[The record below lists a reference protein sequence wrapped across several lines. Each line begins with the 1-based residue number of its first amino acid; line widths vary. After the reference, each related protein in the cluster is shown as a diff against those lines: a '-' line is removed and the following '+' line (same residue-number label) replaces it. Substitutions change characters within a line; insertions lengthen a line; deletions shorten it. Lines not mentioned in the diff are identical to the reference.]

1 MTLHHRLLA
10 STLAALLL
18 SSVANAAITY
28 DDNVT
33 PEFINGSGNANGS
46 FTVDRANGVE
56 IGLRGKLRHN
66 AMGQPENTFNSN
78 GDGTYSFDAI
88 VAPTQV
94 SPTAVWSYEW
104 TINTNYDGSTSYAL
118 EDLTYEL
125 SLDTDPGPGVS
136 FLTFDPIHFP
146 NPATG
151 LDLWDHAMGDN
162 STPNGGGVKALTE
175 PQYAANIAL
184 YNVAQQ
190 SWKAHWYIP
199 GFDPTTPGEYTISL
213 TAFDGMG
220 AALASSSIVINAVPE
235 PGSIALVGLAGLFG
249 TAVYLRRR
257 WA

>member
-10 STLAALLL
+10 STLAALLV
-18 SSVANAAITY
+18 SSVANAAITF

-33 PEFINGSGNANGS
+33 PEVIFGNGNANGS
-46 FTVDRANGVE
+46 YTVDRDNGIE

-66 AMGQPENTFNSN
+66 AVGAAENTFNSN

-88 VAPTQV
+88 VAPTQAF
-94 SPTAVWSYEW
+94 PTAVWSYEW
-104 TINTNYDGSTSYAL
+104 AINTNYDGSTSYTL
-118 EDLTYEL
+118 DDLTYEL
-125 SLDTDPGPGVS
+125 SLDTDPSAGES
-136 FLTFDPIHFP
+136 FVTFDPIHGV
-146 NPATG
+146 NPGNG
-151 LDLWDHAMGDN
+151 LVLWDHSMGDN
-162 STPNGGGVKALTE
+162 STGNSGGVEANNVGA
-175 PQYAANIAL
+175 YAANIAL

-199 GFDPTTPGEYTISL
+199 GFNPTTPGEYTISL